1 MKSENPSFF
10 ESPKTPLSISHCQ
23 GVAMAALLHQ
33 RGDSRSLGVDLQSV
47 ESRPHSWRKASFH
60 SSELKEL
67 DGLPQSKHKE
77 ALTLWWS
84 LKEAAAKCASHRGLT
99 EGLGAPKEWLIEQWS
114 NAQGINLNTQLSV
127 LSQGR
132 AVVNHLSSSQ
142 RFTIAWWIFDRG
154 DQRWTCGL
162 CVR

>member
-1 MKSENPSFF
+1 
-10 ESPKTPLSISHCQ
+10 
-23 GVAMAALLHQ
+23 MAALLHQ

-47 ESRPHSWRKASFH
+47 ESRPYSWRKASFH

-114 NAQGINLNTQLSV
+114 NAQGINLNTQPVGPFSRTSG
-127 LSQGR
+127 SQSPLFFPALHHR
-132 AVVNHLSSSQ
+132 LVDL
-142 RFTIAWWIFDRG
+142 
-154 DQRWTCGL
+154 
-162 CVR
+162 